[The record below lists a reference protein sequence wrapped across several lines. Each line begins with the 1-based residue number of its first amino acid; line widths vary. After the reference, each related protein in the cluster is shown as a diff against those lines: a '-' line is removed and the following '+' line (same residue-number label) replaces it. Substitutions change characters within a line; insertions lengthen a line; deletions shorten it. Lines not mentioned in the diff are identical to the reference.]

1 MSWRDTDLDIP
12 FLHSMRSPSGTQ
24 IINWKCIITSLEN
37 AAAVP
42 NLDPVPRGFRLID
55 TEEKCILLA
64 PSGPFEYACL
74 SYVWGDVKAFQATL
88 RNINRLEKPGSL
100 SNSKV
105 PSTIQDAMA
114 VCQIFGIRYLW
125 VDRLCILQDDDN
137 PNGDKQ
143 AQIQDM
149 GRIYNYAFVTL
160 AAMEGDAS
168 FGLCGISKA
177 LRKAQHPD
185 SSREVYDYHQFLRN
199 TSTAMIRSSRW
210 AQRGWTFQEAVLS
223 RRLLLF
229 TPIGLFVE
237 YERARPHESRIEMP
251 GPYPDVVLRYEG
263 SIGLYLDKPMYHG
276 TISYEVALSDYTRRE
291 LGNDNDILIAF
302 QGVCSQFHDNRHEFG
317 MPLVGF
323 HDSTL
328 WFSEDS
334 KSRRRCFRGDSIF
347 PSWSWIS
354 TKGRITVPPAF
365 NNFHVASWVFFNK
378 ANGKA
383 SLVFPRPQ
391 HFLFRVQDGDEPH
404 SDDTRASSSAYESA
418 KLALEGNFVL
428 ETPECLGELDDEN
441 FPFGRRWPSS
451 TDLWKTLQGY
461 DRNKQ
466 PLFLDKIPNEQR
478 QLAAFPGRVVL
489 YSQSIRLSITP
500 LNDEYEE
507 DFTQEQTICV
517 VYNGKKKVGIVVFD
531 DKEFEQEIQQEE
543 TPLQFV
549 ALTIIDSLTLLSW
562 YDTCSSIGDELEDFF
577 GWPRGEYFLSV
588 IAVQTRDD
596 GFSRRVGFG
605 LISYDDWV
613 KLQPP
618 KCSFVLE

>member
-1 MSWRDTDLDIP
+1 
-12 FLHSMRSPSGTQ
+12 
-24 IINWKCIITSLEN
+24 
-37 AAAVP
+37 
-42 NLDPVPRGFRLID
+42 
-55 TEEKCILLA
+55 
-64 PSGPFEYACL
+64 
-74 SYVWGDVKAFQATL
+74 
-88 RNINRLEKPGSL
+88 
-100 SNSKV
+100 
-105 PSTIQDAMA
+105 
-114 VCQIFGIRYLW
+114 
-125 VDRLCILQDDDN
+125 
-137 PNGDKQ
+137 
-143 AQIQDM
+143 
-149 GRIYNYAFVTL
+149 
-160 AAMEGDAS
+160 
-168 FGLCGISKA
+168 
-177 LRKAQHPD
+177 
-185 SSREVYDYHQFLRN
+185 
-199 TSTAMIRSSRW
+199 
-210 AQRGWTFQEAVLS
+210 
-223 RRLLLF
+223 
-229 TPIGLFVE
+229 
-237 YERARPHESRIEMP
+237 
-251 GPYPDVVLRYEG
+251 
-263 SIGLYLDKPMYHG
+263 
-276 TISYEVALSDYTRRE
+276 
-291 LGNDNDILIAF
+291 
-302 QGVCSQFHDNRHEFG
+302 

-596 GFSRRVGFG
+596 GLSRRVGFG